1 MTFGDLML
9 RLQQFWA
16 RKGCLVLPPYDIE
29 KGAATF
35 HPATCLRCLG
45 PEPWRAAW
53 LEPCRRPKDGRY
65 GENPFRF
72 QHYYQFQVAL
82 KPAPQNPQEL
92 YEESLRD
99 LGIDLAA
106 HDLRYVHDD
115 WEAPTQGASGL
126 GWEVWLDGMEV
137 AQFTYF
143 QSMASLECDPV
154 TVEYTYGVERTAMFI
169 QKKESAFDLVW
180 LEGDA
185 TGMPTVTYGDI
196 YKQNEVEISKYNFEV
211 ADVESLFRRFGM
223 YQEECLRC
231 LDAGIVLPA
240 YDYVI
245 KSSHVFNLLDARGAI
260 SAAERAG
267 FIAKVRNL
275 ARRCGLADVKSRE
288 DLGFPL
294 LARARAAGTGTGT
307 GSGTEKGAGA
317 EVSASPERA
326 TRA

>member
-1 MTFGDLML
+1 MLTFQEIIM
-9 RLQQFWA
+9 RLQAYWA
-16 RKGCLVLPPYDIE
+16 REGCLVLPPYDVE

-72 QHYYQFQVAL
+72 QHYYQFQVVL
-82 KPAPQNPQEL
+82 KPAPANPQEL
-92 YEESLRD
+92 YERSLRE
-99 LGIDLAA
+99 LGIDLVR

-137 AQFTYF
+137 TQFTYF
-143 QSMASLECDPV
+143 QNMASLECDPV
-154 TVEYTYGVERTAMFI
+154 TVEYTYGVERIAMFI
-169 QKKESAFDLVW
+169 QKKDSAFDLVW
-180 LEGDA
+180 VDGITWGE
-185 TGMPTVTYGDI
+185 I
-196 YKQNEVEISKYNFEV
+196 YKQNEVEFSKYNFEV
-211 ADVESLFRRFGM
+211 ADTESLFRRFHM

-245 KSSHVFNLLDARGAI
+245 KSSHAFNLLDARGAI

-267 FIAKVRNL
+267 TIAKVRNL
-275 ARRCGLADVKSRE
+275 ARRCGQAYVKSRE
-288 DLGFPL
+288 ELGFPL
-294 LARARAAGTGTGT
+294 LTKVTAHA
-307 GSGTEKGAGA
+307 
-317 EVSASPERA
+317 
-326 TRA
+326 

>member
-1 MTFGDLML
+1 MLTFQETIM
-9 RLQQFWA
+9 RLQAFWA
-16 RKGCLVLPPYDIE
+16 RQGCIVLPPYDLE

-72 QHYYQFQVAL
+72 QHYYQFQVVL
-82 KPAPQNPQEL
+82 KPAPANPQQI

-99 LGIDLAA
+99 LGIDIAK

-137 AQFTYF
+137 TQFTYF
-143 QSMASLECDPV
+143 QNMASLECEPV
-154 TVEYTYGVERTAMFI
+154 TVEYTYGMERIAMFI
-169 QKKESAFDLVW
+169 QKKDSAFDLVW
-180 LEGDA
+180 LDDPK
-185 TGMPTVTYGDI
+185 TGTITWGEI
-196 YKQNEVEISKYNFEV
+196 YKQNEVEFSKYNFEV
-211 ADVESLFRRFGM
+211 ADIDSLFKRFGM

-240 YDYVI
+240 YDYVV

-260 SAAERAG
+260 SAAERGG

-275 ARRCGLADVKSRE
+275 ARRCGQAYVKSRE
-288 DLGFPL
+288 ELGFPL
-294 LARARAAGTGTGT
+294 LKAAG
-307 GSGTEKGAGA
+307 GAGA
-317 EVSASPERA
+317 APRGGQEASRA
-326 TRA
+326 

>member
-1 MTFGDLML
+1 MLTFQDTIM
-9 RLQQFWA
+9 RLQAYWA
-16 RKGCLVLPPYDIE
+16 RQGCLVMPPYDLE

-72 QHYYQFQVAL
+72 QHYYQFQVVL
-82 KPAPQNPQEL
+82 KPAPANAQQL
-92 YEESLRD
+92 YEESLRE
-99 LGIDLAA
+99 LGVDIEK

-137 AQFTYF
+137 TQFTYF
-143 QSMASLECDPV
+143 QNMASLECDPV
-154 TVEYTYGVERTAMFI
+154 TVEYTYGVERIAMFI

-180 LEGDA
+180 LDDPGLG
-185 TGMPTVTYGDI
+185 TITWGQI
-196 YKQNEVEISKYNFEV
+196 YKQNEVEFSKYNFEV
-211 ADVESLFRRFGM
+211 ADVESLFKRFGM

-245 KSSHVFNLLDARGAI
+245 KSSHAFNLLDARGAI

-267 FIAKVRNL
+267 FIGKVRNL
-275 ARRCGLADVKSRE
+275 ARRCGQAYVKSRE
-288 DLGFPL
+288 ELGFPL
-294 LARARAAGTGTGT
+294 LKGAAGSQPAAKVEEAARA
-307 GSGTEKGAGA
+307 
-317 EVSASPERA
+317 
-326 TRA
+326 